1 MQPPGAIAAI
11 LFDRD
16 GTLIH
21 DEPYNGDPDLV
32 RPMPGAA
39 EAVQRA
45 RSAGL
50 KVGIVSNQSGVGRGL
65 ITQEQVDAVNARV
78 DELLG
83 PFDVIVTCPH
93 TAEQGCECRKPEPG
107 MIRWAAAGLGMAT
120 SRVVVIGD
128 IGSDVEAGL
137 RAGALAI
144 LVPTPRTLPQE
155 LAEAPIVVDT
165 LSRAVGLVLSM
176 PLAAA
181 VA

>member
-1 MQPPGAIAAI
+1 MQAPGAIAAI

-21 DEPYNGDPDLV
+21 DEPYNGDSDLV
-32 RPMPGAA
+32 RAMPGAA
-39 EAVQRA
+39 AAVQRA

-50 KVGIVSNQSGVGRGL
+50 KVGIVSNQSGIGMGL
-65 ITQEQVDAVNARV
+65 LTQGQVDAVNARV

-93 TAEQGCECRKPEPG
+93 LSEQGCECRKPEPG

-120 SRVVVIGD
+120 NRVVVIGD

-137 RAGALAI
+137 RAGAGAV
-144 LVPTPRTLPQE
+144 LVPRPRTLP
-155 LAEAPIVVDT
+155 AEVAAAPLVVDD
-165 LSRAVGLVLSM
+165 LMAAVGLVLSM
-176 PLAAA
+176 SLAAQEA
-181 VA
+181 